1 MLCSSPAA
9 TFQLP
14 SGARGEWS
22 VVLRELMHMR
32 ASSDGAE
39 RAIADYLIAHR
50 SQLGVLSA
58 RGIAAEVHVAPSTVV
73 RFCQRLGFDG
83 YASFRAAV
91 QAELS
96 YLISHF
102 DEIDPNYP
110 FDFGDQRLVI
120 APKIGSLYC
129 EIVDDTLGLIDDD
142 SIDRAVGILGDAAEI
157 LVCST
162 GVELE
167 FAQGFKNK
175 MLKIGCV
182 VTIEPRVSSAFFWA
196 SHAGSGDV
204 CFVLL
209 SYSGESERL
218 LRVARRARESRA
230 PVVAITSFGGNSLS
244 EIAGVAL
251 YVSSRER
258 LERNIRHFAM
268 NISTA
273 LLLDI
278 VYACIFN
285 QDHFVNYQSRVETAL
300 AYEASKGAASPARP
314 VGNGP
319 LLPIED

>member
-1 MLCSSPAA
+1 M
-9 TFQLP
+9 
-14 SGARGEWS
+14 
-22 VVLRELMHMR
+22 VLRELMRMR
-32 ASSDGAE
+32 TSSEGAE

-50 SQLGVLSA
+50 SQLGSLSA

-83 YASFRAAV
+83 YASFRSAA

-120 APKIGSLYC
+120 AHKIGSLYR

-142 SIDRAVGILGDAAEI
+142 SIDRAVGVLGDAAEI

-175 MLKIGCV
+175 MLKIGRV
-182 VTIEPRVSSAFFWA
+182 VTIEPRVSSAFYRA
-196 SHAGSGDV
+196 SHAGSGNV

-218 LRVARRARESRA
+218 LRVARRARESHA

-244 EIAGVAL
+244 DLSDVAL

-258 LERNIRHFAM
+258 LERNIGHFAM

-278 VYACIFN
+278 IYACIFN
-285 QDHFVNYQSRVETAL
+285 QDHFANYQSRVETAL
-300 AYEASKGAASPARP
+300 AYEVSKGAPGADRQ
-314 VGNGP
+314 GDNGP
-319 LLPIED
+319 LLPLED